1 MKWWNSEKI
10 LFYLTLVTGVAAA
23 QFMGVEFDSI
33 SLLGKAVFLIV
44 VMLFIIVSLRL
55 ILVYTIKKKGN
66 TVGLIHT
73 DEKSKEE

>member
-1 MKWWNSEKI
+1 MTWRNNEKI
-10 LFYLTLVTGVAAA
+10 LFFLALVAGVAAA

-55 ILVYTIKKKGN
+55 ILVHTIKKKDN

-73 DEKSKEE
+73 DEESKEE

>member
-1 MKWWNSEKI
+1 MTWWNNEKM
-10 LFYLTLVTGVAAA
+10 LFFLALVAGVAAA
-23 QFMGVEFDSI
+23 QFMGVEFGSM
-33 SLLGKAVFLIV
+33 SFLGKAVFLIV